1 MWRIKLR
8 GLWFLLSGV
17 HFLLGRQDCAWA
29 GAHPGDYSVGGLGEE
44 GGALCSEV
52 GWYHGQVEVSKGGRR
67 QFELGVQRACWERQ
81 GWRNSRQWIQTLS
94 KEKAHRRDA
103 QREQGD
109 FTCNGRPLQN
119 LLWVTRQRW
128 SVIQSTCQDGL
139 WQQSEIYPIAWS
151 SKGAPCP
158 WEHCPLS
165 LYQWPNWHALLLL
178 F

>member
-44 GGALCSEV
+44 GRALCSEV

-94 KEKAHRRDA
+94 KEEGTQKRCTAWA
-103 QREQGD
+103 GWFYVQWKTITELVMGD
-109 FTCNGRPLQN
+109 PATLISNPVN
-119 LLWVTRQRW
+119 MSRW
-128 SVIQSTCQDGL
+128 SVATKWD
-139 WQQSEIYPIAWS
+139 
-151 SKGAPCP
+151 
-158 WEHCPLS
+158 LS
-165 LYQWPNWHALLLL
+165 NCLEL
-178 F
+178 